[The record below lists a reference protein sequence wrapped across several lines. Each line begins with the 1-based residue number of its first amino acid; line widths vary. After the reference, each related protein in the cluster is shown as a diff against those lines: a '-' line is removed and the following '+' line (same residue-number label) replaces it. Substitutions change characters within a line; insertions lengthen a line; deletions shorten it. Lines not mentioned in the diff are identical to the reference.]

1 MYWQGGE
8 IHFSFN
14 NVKNGT
20 IPSGFAR
27 YQFCMP
33 QEEVDIMNDW
43 FLLQSTNYDPVC
55 IFSLKVNGTQIFVG
69 PENNQPAFWI
79 RRDQPRCDDQAMTT
93 REIMIQNGK
102 VLFSEC
108 KGVFLIGV

>member
-8 IHFSFN
+8 IHLSFN

-33 QEEVDIMNDW
+33 QEEVDVINDW

-69 PENNQPAFWI
+69 PENNQSTFWMVG
-79 RRDQPRCDDQAMTT
+79 DQLRCDDQ
-93 REIMIQNGK
+93 K
-102 VLFSEC
+102 VATQHLTIKNKSVLSSIC
-108 KGVFLIGV
+108 MGSKI